1 VARHN
6 VVRPG
11 FVRVKD
17 RSAGWTGLRECLGI
31 DSVTTG
37 FGQDRRRCRRTVR
50 LSRDQLFDEVL
61 VAKYGAA
68 KAAEV
73 RKPLGG

>member
-1 VARHN
+1 MTDAELNAPRN
-6 VVRPG
+6 E
-11 FVRVKD
+11 KN
-17 RSAGWTGLRECLGI
+17 
-31 DSVTTG
+31 
-37 FGQDRRRCRRTVR
+37 